1 MTETAAQKKKHEY
14 DENLRIELV
23 VTTFTRIKDH
33 VSPPAPSP
41 LLPCRT
47 HSLSSPF
54 SLVAHSP
61 GSVIRVMSVCL

>member
-1 MTETAAQKKKHEY
+1 MTETVAQKAKHEY

-41 LLPCRT
+41 LLPCHT
-47 HSLSSPF
+47 IPSPPPSPLSHTPLLCYVS
-54 SLVAHSP
+54 
-61 GSVIRVMSVCL
+61 MSVTV